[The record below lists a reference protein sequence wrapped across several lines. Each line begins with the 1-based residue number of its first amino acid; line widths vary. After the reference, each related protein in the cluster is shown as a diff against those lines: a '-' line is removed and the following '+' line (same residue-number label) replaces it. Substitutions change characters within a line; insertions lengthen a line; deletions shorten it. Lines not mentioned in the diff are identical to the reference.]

1 MFDGPIPGLSR
12 FYRVLPGFG
21 MVLGSA
27 TVDGTVAVCTRV
39 YCDIS
44 GFSWFAIGSQQ
55 VLRTNT
61 KF

>member
-44 GFSWFAIGSQQ
+44 GFSWFAIGSQ
-55 VLRTNT
+55 
-61 KF
+61 